1 MIICQHV
8 VDYQPSIAG
17 FFIDSEVFADHDS
30 NAVISGRHYICVHTR
45 EPLLFAIRASVN
57 NPPDLLYLGFT
68 FPPGVAAL
76 HPAVNSF
83 SHAHHARMVHELER
97 DLHVHSVN
105 LLPFLAESPPHAD
118 PASGLDSQLTLT
130 EGKPELFHQLQSIWR
145 LRRFYQN
152 TYTQTG
158 YPKAVF
164 VYNLTPVYNHF
175 VRWLSAQPNRPKI
188 ILHLEDS
195 PQLGGRVRG
204 FKRFRYR
211 LKPLYY
217 ADDDMLR
224 FFDGCVGLSQ
234 SAESHF
240 QRRGIPYLWLP
251 GASDPFEIDP
261 SAHEFDSP
269 SSSAPIRFGYFGSL
283 SPYAGVQILTES
295 FMASQSTGT
304 LDICGYGK
312 QADELARVVQSD
324 SRIRFRGLLK
334 TPADC
339 LRFGAECDVLVNPRP
354 ASHGNENNFPSKAF
368 QYASCGRAI
377 LTTRLGGVESV
388 FGNSAY
394 HLETANL
401 ADSLKSELERLA
413 EVPRPEHRKRGQALR
428 QRVIDEYTY
437 ERWGEKV
444 SAFIRSLI

>member
-1 MIICQHV
+1 M
-8 VDYQPSIAG
+8 
-17 FFIDSEVFADHDS
+17 DH
-30 NAVISGRHYICVHTR
+30 NWNLVISGGHSIRDHTR
-45 EPLLFAIRASVN
+45 DYSLLPILATVN
-57 NPPDLLYLGFT
+57 QTPELIYLGFT

-83 SHAHHARMVHELER
+83 SHAHHARMVHELEKVLR
-97 DLHVHSVN
+97 VHSIN
-105 LLPFLAESPPHAD
+105 LLPFLAESPSDAD
-118 PASGLDSQLTLT
+118 PRSGLDSQLTLV

-145 LRRFYQN
+145 LRRYYQN
-152 TYTQTG
+152 AYAQTG
-158 YPKAVF
+158 QPKAVF

-175 VRWLSAQPNRPKI
+175 VRWLRAQPNRPKI
-188 ILHLEDS
+188 VLHLEDS
-195 PQLGGRVRG
+195 PQLGGLVRG

-211 LKPLYY
+211 FKPLYY
-217 ADDDMLR
+217 PDDDMLR

-240 QRRGIPYLWLP
+240 QKRGIPYLWLP

-283 SPYAGVQILTES
+283 SPYAGVQMLAES

-304 LDICGYGK
+304 LDICGDGK
-312 QADELARVVQSD
+312 QADELARMVQGD
-324 SRIRFRGLLK
+324 PRIRFRGLLK

-339 LRFGAECDVLVNPRP
+339 LRFGVECDVLVNPRP

-368 QYASCGRAI
+368 QYATCGRGI

-394 HLETANL
+394 YLETANL
-401 ADSLKSELERLA
+401 VDNLKSELERLA
-413 EVPRPEHRKRGQALR
+413 KVPRSEHRKRGQALR